1 MLQDSKT
8 LKDLSIFSD
17 NLLTIHTAMYPHYS
31 GKILFECIEFLTGD
45 HNRLHQMNI
54 QFSGRR
60 LHMDR

>member
-17 NLLTIHTAMYPHYS
+17 NLFTIHTAMYPHYS
-31 GKILFECIEFLTGD
+31 GKILFECIDFLTGD

-54 QFSGRR
+54 QFS
-60 LHMDR
+60 